1 MSAISSSAIAT
12 VNVKRFSIRAQRN
25 MGKRGG
31 GATGGGAPAATGS
44 GGRSNLYQQMYHNGV
59 RNA

>member
-1 MSAISSSAIAT
+1 
-12 VNVKRFSIRAQRN
+12 N

-59 RNA
+59 RNAVKINDLHVFK